1 METGY
6 NLNNGTLFADT
17 GALFHRQSWVGLQQP
32 VYGSLTF
39 GRHYEPS
46 FRIVYPTDA
55 CPEVLDSEG
64 ECPTQDYTV
73 GTAAAHGLSALL
85 IQRGQPIRF
94 ALRVGAGRECPPP
107 RRDKN

>member
-1 METGY
+1 MSVDCVIASEVFDRQEFNKAGVET
-6 NLNNGTLFADT
+6 T
-17 GALFHRQSWVGLQQP
+17 ALL
-32 VYGSLTF
+32 
-39 GRHYEPS
+39 
-46 FRIVYPTDA
+46 RIVYPTDA

-94 ALRVGAGRECPPP
+94 ALRVGAGRECPPS